1 MKKTGLDATDIRILS
16 AVQNNGQIS
25 KTRLAEI
32 VNLSPTPCWERLN
45 RLKTAGFITGYRAE
59 IALSEGEQA
68 RLPEGVTLIPGMPVE
83 AFIRTADRTPLD
95 YLTKPLTDYFAKAFR
110 E

>member
-32 VNLSPTPCWERLN
+32 VPADDGRVLITREWLLN
-45 RLKTAGFITGYRAE
+45 HGRYLPAGAQGR
-59 IALSEGEQA
+59 
-68 RLPEGVTLIPGMPVE
+68 
-83 AFIRTADRTPLD
+83 
-95 YLTKPLTDYFAKAFR
+95 
-110 E
+110 